1 MSFIKKNPI
10 KIPTDEMTKDEFC
23 VNQEKIEKYQNDEYN
38 CRFYLLNCLA
48 EYFQD
53 YYDTTYTFAKKI

>member
-48 EYFQD
+48 EYF
-53 YYDTTYTFAKKI
+53 